1 MSLETVQN
9 KNWPFSFQISS
20 DEEAPEENLPA
31 EESDNLFQLS
41 H

>member
-1 MSLETVQN
+1 MNPWQYIQMNEA
-9 KNWPFSFQISS
+9 SS
-20 DEEAPEENLPA
+20 DEKAPEENLPA